1 MVLIWVQI
9 ENLKRSKKR
18 IEEESK
24 RKMEEHQRKLL
35 AETERKLMDTK
46 SRAQR
51 DLMTKEEKLARIR
64 GILDTQTT
72 PGTVSKNLKMKT
84 YGSSSTVR
92 NVSSVL
98 PIGYRI
104 INSVKPFKSKNRDKI
119 DLDAPNPNL

>member
-1 MVLIWVQI
+1 MDHKLWTIRYGPQVMVLIWIQI
-9 ENLKRSKKR
+9 ENFQRSKKR

-92 NVSSVL
+92 NVSASSVL

-104 INSVKPFKSKNRDKI
+104 INI
-119 DLDAPNPNL
+119 

>member
-1 MVLIWVQI
+1 
-9 ENLKRSKKR
+9 
-18 IEEESK
+18 
-24 RKMEEHQRKLL
+24 MEEHQRKLL

-92 NVSSVL
+92 NVSIVSLVHVKQESIGIGRASMSRVL
-98 PIGYRI
+98 AILTLAIELYI
-104 INSVKPFKSKNRDKI
+104 IYQ
-119 DLDAPNPNL
+119 